1 MMTEPLAAPGTSERP
16 SSRTPTS
23 WAALGV
29 AGGCYLVRSLVVWW
43 GIWSTHP
50 SSVTVCGCGD
60 ESLFLWMMEWP
71 AYALTHGQSLFYS
84 HALFHPQGFNLLDE
98 TSVLAFSVP
107 LVPVTWAFGP
117 VASENLVLLLG
128 PVLGALSMFWFVRRF
143 VAWWPAPFVA
153 GLLAGFSLLTIGTL
167 TAGWTTH
174 LFFVFP
180 LLAGVLDELLFVR
193 RRSPVVLGALLGLLV
208 VLQFFISTEFL
219 AIGACTF
226 AGALVVIG
234 LWAVLFH
241 RVALRAAAP
250 RLGRGALSAVV
261 VGGVLLAYPVWFA
274 FAGPGHLVGAV
285 WPGYPA
291 GLAGVA
297 WRQFFVLGPPHAL
310 STLTRLFG
318 GYQGTPLED
327 PEYVGVAVIAVLIA
341 GLALWRRD
349 RRLQLFVLLA
359 VVAGLCSLTIVPGS
373 LGHGV
378 GGNGA
383 LPWVP
388 WDALRYV
395 PVLSNALP
403 ARFLS
408 MVVLCVAVAIGLIL
422 GHVRTSS
429 EATLRARGLEGQNPG
444 PWRSARLWAS
454 LLGLAAAGI
463 SLWPLGSQL
472 VGHVPLVTQDV
483 VVPKWFLDV
492 GPHLP
497 PGEVLVTYPAANGGA
512 PIPAAWQ
519 AIDKMSF
526 SLVGGTG
533 PAGVPQRVPIG
544 RAGYVAW
551 GALSE
556 DLSSSVLQP
565 RTIGALRTALH
576 GWGTTLV
583 VIPDQPELPAYATG
597 QHTGAAVALVTA
609 ALGEAPRY
617 EARAWVWSVPRVLSS
632 PRPITQVALQA
643 CIPSGNFPTG
653 RRDRIPRCVL
663 AAQAVHDQTTVGG
676 QG

>member
-1 MMTEPLAAPGTSERP
+1 MLYGLVGLVIWAGVWTGDPAGT
-16 SSRTPTS
+16 TT
-23 WAALGV
+23 
-29 AGGCYLVRSLVVWW
+29 
-43 GIWSTHP
+43 
-50 SSVTVCGCGD
+50 CGCGD
-60 ESLFLWMMEWP
+60 AARFLWFFEWP
-71 AYALTHGQSLFYS
+71 AYAIPHGLNPLFS
-84 HALFHPQGFNLLDE
+84 TWLFHPTGINLLDD
-98 TSVLAFSVP
+98 TSVVGLSVP
-107 LVPVTWAFGP
+107 LLPVTWLAGP
-117 VASENLVLLLG
+117 VASMNVALLLA
-128 PVLGALSMFWFVRRF
+128 PVLSALAMYALVRRF
-143 VAWWPAPFVA
+143 TATAAAFVA
-153 GLLAGFSLLTIGTL
+153 GLLFGFSPFMLSELALNQLNI
-167 TAGWTTH
+167 A
-174 LFFVFP
+174 FVAIPP
-180 LLAGVLDELLFVR
+180 LLVLVVDDLVRTR
-193 RRSPVVLGALLGLLV
+193 RRGEVTNACVLAGLV
-208 VLQFFISTEFL
+208 ILQFFISTEFL

-310 STLTRLFG
+310 SALTRFFG

-349 RRLQLFVLLA
+349 RRLQLFVLVA

-454 LLGLAAAGI
+454 LLGLVVAGI
-463 SLWPLGSQL
+463 
-472 VGHVPLVTQDV
+472 
-483 VVPKWFLDV
+483 
-492 GPHLP
+492 
-497 PGEVLVTYPAANGGA
+497 
-512 PIPAAWQ
+512 
-519 AIDKMSF
+519 
-526 SLVGGTG
+526 
-533 PAGVPQRVPIG
+533 
-544 RAGYVAW
+544 
-551 GALSE
+551 
-556 DLSSSVLQP
+556 
-565 RTIGALRTALH
+565 
-576 GWGTTLV
+576 
-583 VIPDQPELPAYATG
+583 
-597 QHTGAAVALVTA
+597 
-609 ALGEAPRY
+609 
-617 EARAWVWSVPRVLSS
+617 
-632 PRPITQVALQA
+632 
-643 CIPSGNFPTG
+643 
-653 RRDRIPRCVL
+653 
-663 AAQAVHDQTTVGG
+663 
-676 QG
+676 